1 MSSESVSSNKVKTLN
16 NKPFLLQHPSHKQKS
31 YGALSQKLHCR
42 RHILFTVKLADPK
55 LRLLVEH
62 IDLLRAAYVDVQKQ
76 YPFETVAVCVLPN
89 HIHAIWTLPPDD
101 ADYSLRWRLIK
112 TKFSAHFPRA
122 ENLSASKQ
130 RRHERGIWQRRFYE
144 HTVRD
149 ETDLQ
154 RCADYIHFN
163 PVKHGLCDNVRD
175 WAFSSFHRYVR
186 DGWLPLD
193 WGGTKETAVM
203 SFGE

>member
-1 MSSESVSSNKVKTLN
+1 MAAPHTLPVN
-16 NKPFLLQHPSHKQKS
+16 QTRRSKIAP
-31 YGALSQKLHCR
+31 ACR
-42 RHILFTVKLADPK
+42 TY
-55 LRLLVEH
+55 RLIACGL
-62 IDLLRAAYVDVQKQ
+62 IWMCKK
-76 YPFETVAVCVLPN
+76 CVLPN

-122 ENLSASKQ
+122 ENLSAGKQ
-130 RRHERGIWQRRFYE
+130 RRNERGIWQRRFYE

-154 RCADYIHFN
+154 RCTDYIHFN
-163 PVKHGLCDNVRD
+163 PVKHGLCGNIRD

-193 WGGTKETAVM
+193 WGRTKETAVM